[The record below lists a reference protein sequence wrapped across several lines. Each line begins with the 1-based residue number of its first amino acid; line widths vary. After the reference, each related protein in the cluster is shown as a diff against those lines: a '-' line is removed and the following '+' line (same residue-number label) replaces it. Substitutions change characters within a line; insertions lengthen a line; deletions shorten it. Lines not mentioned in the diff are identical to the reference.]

1 MVTSIY
7 LWFSMSHFAISSRL
21 LKRIYLSA
29 MGSVYRSASVLV
41 ITREGTMIAMPL
53 YEQEKTSS
61 GL

>member
-1 MVTSIY
+1 
-7 LWFSMSHFAISSRL
+7 MSHFAISSRL